1 MKEPL
6 IQVRDLTKE
15 FGVGKGFLKKARPL
29 RAVSHVSFD
38 IMPGETLCLVGE
50 SGCGKSTLGRCIL
63 QLIQPTS
70 GQVLYAGQDLAALDE
85 KAMRPYRQ
93 DLQMIFQDPYA
104 SLNPRMTVR
113 EIVGAPLDVFGLAAS
128 REEKEAKIREICKI
142 VGISADWLD
151 KYPHEFSGGQRQRI
165 VISRALILDPK
176 FVVCDEPVSALDV
189 SIRSQVLNL
198 MKDIQ
203 NHYGFSYLFI
213 SHDLSVVNYI
223 GDRIAVMYLG
233 QLVELADKSTLFQ
246 DPLHPYTQA
255 LLSAIPVADVT
266 YKRQRTYLE
275 GDVPS
280 PLDPPSGCK
289 FRTRCPYA
297 APECAAQE
305 PAFTDVGGSHFV
317 ACHRCGGTAQK
328 GTGTAPATINNND
341 QEEKP

>member
-1 MKEPL
+1 MSSPL
-6 IQVRDLTKE
+6 IEVKNLTKV
-15 FGVGKGFLKKARPL
+15 FDVGKGFLKKSRKL
-29 RAVSHVSFD
+29 RAVNDISLT

-63 QLIQPTS
+63 QLIKPTS
-70 GQVLYAGQDLAALDE
+70 GQVLYNGQDLCGFKE
-85 KAMRPYRQ
+85 HAMRPYRK
-93 DLQMIFQDPYA
+93 DLQIIFQDPYA

-113 EIVGAPLDVFGLAAS
+113 ELIGAPLDTFHLAAS
-128 REEKEAKIREICKI
+128 QEDKETRIKEICKV
-142 VGISADWLD
+142 VGISEEALD

-165 VISRALILDPK
+165 VISRALIVNPK

-203 NHYGFSYLFI
+203 NQYGFSYLFI

-233 QLVELADKSTLFQ
+233 QLVELADKKELFQ
-246 DPLHPYTQA
+246 NPVHPYTQA

-266 YKRQRTYLE
+266 YKRERKYLE
-275 GDVPS
+275 GEVPS
-280 PLDPPSGCK
+280 PLNPPSGCR

-297 APECAAQE
+297 EERCAREAPDFAEIG
-305 PAFTDVGGSHFV
+305 TNHFA
-317 ACHRCGGTAQK
+317 ACHRCSETLTK
-328 GTGTAPATINNND
+328 TN
-341 QEEKP
+341 

>member
-1 MKEPL
+1 MGAPL
-6 IQVRDLTKE
+6 IEVKNLCKIFD
-15 FGVGKGFLKKARPL
+15 VGGGFMKKPRQL
-29 RAVSHVSFD
+29 HAVSNISFSV
-38 IMPGETLCLVGE
+38 MPGETLCLVGE

-63 QLIQPTS
+63 QLIRPTS
-70 GQVLYAGQDLAALDE
+70 GEVVYQGTDLAKLNE
-85 KAMRPYRQ
+85 KAMRPIRQ

-113 EIVGAPLDVFGLAAS
+113 EIVGAPLDSFHLAAS
-128 REEKEAKIREICKI
+128 REEREQKIREICDI
-142 VGISADWLD
+142 IGIAGEWLD

-165 VISRALILDPK
+165 VIARALIMNPR

-203 NHYGFSYLFI
+203 ARYGFSYLFI

-223 GDRIAVMYLG
+223 GDRVAVMYLG
-233 QLVELADKSTLFQ
+233 QMVELAGKKELFNN
-246 DPLHPYTQA
+246 PMHPYTQA

-266 YKRQRTYLE
+266 YKRERRYLE

-297 APECAAQE
+297 TEDCVRAE
-305 PAFTDVGGSHFV
+305 PQFADRGGSHFV
-317 ACHRCGGTAQK
+317 ACHRCGAL
-328 GTGTAPATINNND
+328 
-341 QEEKP
+341 